1 MESKTCQK
9 RFIVSSINSDLSV
22 KNGSSSWGSKHSEP
36 TETKK
41 KRILPRVPAKTGETS
56 QRSVDDALPGLPTE
70 LTFLFDLWETR
81 ELAKTVQLAQ

>member
-1 MESKTCQK
+1 MLRMEALPGGGGEETLGTHRDKKETNPTKSPCQ
-9 RFIVSSINSDLSV
+9 D
-22 KNGSSSWGSKHSEP
+22 G
-36 TETKK
+36 
-41 KRILPRVPAKTGETS
+41 GETS